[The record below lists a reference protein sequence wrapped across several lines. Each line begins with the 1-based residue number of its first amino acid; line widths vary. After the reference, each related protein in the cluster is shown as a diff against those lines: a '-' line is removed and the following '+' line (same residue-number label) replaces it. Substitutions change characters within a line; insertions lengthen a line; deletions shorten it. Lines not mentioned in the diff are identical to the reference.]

1 MENIKNELLS
11 KLKEVRSTGDGSINI
26 DNFDQL
32 LDTFIDIVKV
42 NLINVGESNTYE
54 DLKKIAKNIRATKEE
69 VASIDSEKLET
80 ELPSATLQLQSVAK
94 STENS
99 SEKIMEATEN
109 IQNIVKQIDNETL
122 RKEILDNTCIIMEA
136 CSFHDLTSQ
145 RINKVIELFEDLEKV
160 VYRLLVT
167 FKTKGMVDPNKKS
180 KDPLLNGPQIL
191 DQAPSQKD
199 IDDLF
204 NSL

>member
-1 MENIKNELLS
+1 MENIKNELLN
-11 KLKEVRSTGDGSINI
+11 KLKEMKSTGDGSISI

-32 LDTFIDIVKV
+32 LESFIDIVKV
-42 NLINVGESNTYE
+42 NLMNVGESNTYD

-69 VASIDSEKLET
+69 VANLDSDKLET

-109 IQNIVKQIDNETL
+109 IQNIIKNIDNETL
-122 RKEILDNTCIIMEA
+122 KKEILENTCRIMEA

-167 FKTKGMVDPNKKS
+167 FKTKTPLDQNKKS
-180 KDPLLNGPQIL
+180 KDELLNGPQIY